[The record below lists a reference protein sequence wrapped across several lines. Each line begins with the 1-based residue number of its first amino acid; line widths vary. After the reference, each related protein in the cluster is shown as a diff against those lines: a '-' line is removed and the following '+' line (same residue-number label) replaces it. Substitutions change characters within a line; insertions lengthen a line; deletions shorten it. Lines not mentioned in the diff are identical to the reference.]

1 MRIDDDTVR
10 AAHAA
15 RELLRLYD
23 AYRAAARAQSLA
35 AAQLGRHLRA
45 ASVRDEGGRIR
56 DLARLSRRES
66 LAAHTDAVYAERR
79 AQVLRRLHELQ
90 DIPEPT

>member
-15 RELLRLYD
+15 REMLRLYD
-23 AYRAAARAQSLA
+23 AYRASIRAQQIASR
-35 AAQLGRHLRA
+35 QLRRHLRA
-45 ASVRDEGGRIR
+45 APLRDAATQAMRISALEER
-56 DLARLSRRES
+56 EALDAR
-66 LAAHTDAVYAERR
+66 TDAVYALRR

-90 DIPEPT
+90 DIPEPI

>member
-23 AYRAAARAQSLA
+23 AYRATVRAQSA
-35 AAQLGRHLRA
+35 ASAQLRRHLLAVPTDEVTARA
-45 ASVRDEGGRIR
+45 LNI
-56 DLARLSRRES
+56 ARLEEREALDRR
-66 LAAHTDAVYAERR
+66 TDAVYARRR
-79 AQVLRRLHELQ
+79 AEVLRRLHELQ

>member
-23 AYRAAARAQSLA
+23 AYRATIRAQKMAS
-35 AAQLGRHLRA
+35 AQLRRHLRA
-45 ASVRDEGGRIR
+45 APLRDAATQAMRMAALEEREAL
-56 DLARLSRRES
+56 DAR
-66 LAAHTDAVYAERR
+66 TDAVYALRR
-79 AQVLRRLHELQ
+79 AQVLHRLNELQ